1 MKLRHVLLLALLFAS
16 LLQTHQVSLGL
27 RELLKPAATHRLG
40 ELLKLYGREDLVTS
54 VDEVGIEEFLEI
66 KYLCMGG
73 IARNGAD
80 DRRARSQASSSDLYI
95 QVARFRQSTKHLT
108 IAMRAYHG

>member
-1 MKLRHVLLLALLFAS
+1 MWRARPPTRAGISEAPTCAVAGASILPALLR
-16 LLQTHQVSLGL
+16 THQVSLGL

-40 ELLKLYGREDLVTS
+40 ELLKLYGCEDLVTS

-73 IARNGAD
+73 IARKGAD
-80 DRRARSQASSSDLYI
+80 DGRARSQASSSAAK
-95 QVARFRQSTKHLT
+95 VAF
-108 IAMRAYHG
+108 